1 MDQQPEADFTT
12 ALKVHLK
19 IGLLS
24 FGGPAGQI
32 ALMQQEIV
40 ERRRWVSPQT
50 FDRGLSFSMM
60 LPGPEAQQ
68 LATWLGWRMHGIA
81 GGLAAGLAFV
91 LPGAALMIFLAWLVA
106 ARARFRWSPRSSPV
120 SSRW

>member
-1 MDQQPEADFTT
+1 MQQPDFTE
-12 ALKVHLK
+12 ALKIQLK

-32 ALMQQEIV
+32 ALMQHEIV
-40 ERRRWVSPQT
+40 ERRGWVSGST

-68 LATWLGWRMHGIA
+68 LATCTGFGAGWL
-81 GGLAAGLAFV
+81 
-91 LPGAALMIFLAWLVA
+91 LAWPSSC
-106 ARARFRWSPRSSPV
+106 RAPH
-120 SSRW
+120 